1 MRRKGMGK
9 YQKYRYEQ
17 VRERR
22 WKVHPIWRGIG
33 FLFLIMVPIMSF
45 AGAILVVRQN
55 FENRWLEVPAEL
67 LKFFNVPQLAAI
79 SPELAKIYYLDL
91 AVAFAFM
98 VLGFGVISIVYSMLY
113 SMFGPSRY
121 GPVDSPPIRTSPR
134 KRIR

>member
-1 MRRKGMGK
+1 MGK

-33 FLFLIMVPIMSF
+33 FLFVIMVPLMSF
-45 AGAILVVRQN
+45 AGAILIVREN
-55 FENRWLEVPAEL
+55 FKHEWLKVPAEL
-67 LKFFNVPQLAAI
+67 LKSISIPQLGGL
-79 SPELAKIYYLDL
+79 SPELARIYYLDL

-98 VLGFGVISIVYSMLY
+98 ILGFGLIAIVYSFLY
-113 SMFGPSRY
+113 SIFGPSRY